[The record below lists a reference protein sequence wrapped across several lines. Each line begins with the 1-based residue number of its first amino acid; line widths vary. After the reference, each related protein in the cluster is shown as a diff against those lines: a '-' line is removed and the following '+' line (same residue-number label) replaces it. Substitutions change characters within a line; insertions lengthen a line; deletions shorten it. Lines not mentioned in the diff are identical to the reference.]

1 MVQQGMTFQHK
12 QPLKKRLWKARWFYL
27 LMLPGIL
34 YFIIYKYV
42 PMFGLVMA
50 FQDYSPSLGFFAS
63 PWVGLKHF
71 DQFFS
76 YGQFEHL
83 FSNTLIISLLCLVF
97 SFPAP
102 VILALFLNE
111 IRHKGFK
118 RVTQTL
124 MYLPHFLSW
133 VILGGIL
140 TDVLSPSTGIVNRIL
155 GLFGMEPVFFLGDA
169 AIFPYTMIWTEIWK
183 EMGFGAVI
191 YLATLTGIDPTYYEA
206 AVVDGATRWKQTVY
220 ITLPCLTPT
229 IVLLSMLALG
239 NVLNAGFDQ
248 VYNMYSISV
257 YSTGDIIDTFIYRL
271 GLEDFQFSPSA
282 AVGLFKSAISTVLII
297 LSYKLADIT
306 TGYRII

>member
-1 MVQQGMTFQHK
+1 
-12 QPLKKRLWKARWFYL
+12 
-27 LMLPGIL
+27 
-34 YFIIYKYV
+34 
-42 PMFGLVMA
+42 
-50 FQDYSPSLGFFAS
+50 
-63 PWVGLKHF
+63 
-71 DQFFS
+71 
-76 YGQFEHL
+76 
-83 FSNTLIISLLCLVF
+83 
-97 SFPAP
+97 
-102 VILALFLNE
+102 
-111 IRHKGFK
+111 
-118 RVTQTL
+118 
-124 MYLPHFLSW
+124 
-133 VILGGIL
+133 
-140 TDVLSPSTGIVNRIL
+140 
-155 GLFGMEPVFFLGDA
+155 MEPVFFLGDA

-220 ITLPCLTPT
+220 ITLPCLAPT

>member
-1 MVQQGMTFQHK
+1 M
-12 QPLKKRLWKARWFYL
+12 LKRLCRERAL
-27 LMLPGIL
+27 HLMLLPSIVLLFLFHYIPLGGIV
-34 YFIIYKYV
+34 I
-42 PMFGLVMA
+42 A
-50 FQDYSPSLGFFAS
+50 FQDYSPVRGILRSD
-63 PWVGLKHF
+63 WVGLGNF
-71 DQFFS
+71 TYIFS
-76 YGQFEHL
+76 LPTFPRVL
-83 FSNTLIISLLCLVF
+83 RNTLLIACGKVVLNILVPVTFALL
-97 SFPAP
+97 
-102 VILALFLNE
+102 LNE
-111 IRHKGFK
+111 IRSAVFK
-118 RVTQTL
+118 RTIQTVA
-124 MYLPHFLSW
+124 YLPHFLSW

-169 AIFPYTMIWTEIWK
+169 AIFPYPMIWTEIWK

-220 ITLPCLTPT
+220 ITLPCLAPT